1 MPIIRGSL
9 ALVAT
14 LTSPHSRGGHFLTMQ
29 APEVSTESGAAMQP
43 AADSLYDESSLPQ
56 AQWPVPLI
64 AREDSAEQEKDSH
77 EMGPGRILLIYTG
90 GTMGMTLQNESL
102 TPLKGYLPQCIR
114 EMPEVHEPSMPEIDI
129 VEYEP
134 LIDSSNI
141 GPEDW
146 ATLAAQVRDNY
157 YDYDGFVIIHGTD
170 TMAYTASALSFMLEG
185 LGKAV
190 VITGS
195 MIPLA
200 EIYNDAR
207 RNLLISMVFAAQLEL
222 CEVAIFFNDRLVR
235 HGTGTT
241 EPPPRRTASPLC
253 FARSPLTGLW
263 ALSPPQLRGNRAT
276 KVDSNGLD
284 AFDSPNFPPLAT
296 VGARISSD
304 RALWRRPPTSR
315 LRVHTIL
322 DTSIVVVS
330 LVPGFDDSA
339 IETMV
344 EHCTN
349 LKGLV
354 LSLYGTGNGPSRKAA
369 FLDTI
374 SKAISRGIFVVR
386 PAALARPRPAAA
398 APPPPLRRLL
408 HRRCACFLGE
418 PFRGPRR
425 LCTRAT
431 AAARASLRASSV
443 HRSPPRSAA
452 REPSHSTRTR
462 WAGGYSTSASCR
474 LEI

>member
-1 MPIIRGSL
+1 
-9 ALVAT
+9 
-14 LTSPHSRGGHFLTMQ
+14 
-29 APEVSTESGAAMQP
+29 MQP

-222 CEVAIFFNDRLVR
+222 CEVAIFFNDRL
-235 HGTGTT
+235 
-241 EPPPRRTASPLC
+241 
-253 FARSPLTGLW
+253 
-263 ALSPPQLRGNRAT
+263 LRGNRAT

-374 SKAISRGIFVVR
+374 SKAISRGIFVV
-386 PAALARPRPAAA
+386 AASQCSKGTVSLDTYEVG
-398 APPPPLRRLL
+398 RRLL
-408 HRRCACFLGE
+408 DLGVVSAGDMTTEAISTKMAYLFGRGLTGEELRRAMMDNLRGERTRRAPTDHSGGPLSSFLG
-418 PFRGPRR
+418 
-425 LCTRAT
+425 
-431 AAARASLRASSV
+431 
-443 HRSPPRSAA
+443 
-452 REPSHSTRTR
+452 SHGRMAVERQS
-462 WAGGYSTSASCR
+462 W
-474 LEI
+474 